1 MINYSDMMSLVS
13 IIVVAVTII
22 TGLTC
27 LYHATKLKIAIVV
40 VGLILIGLDAFSDN
54 YMTHHINRVYTAE
67 KSADTIVFKPKK
79 DTEWLVAETK
89 AYKIISEDTDSYNVS
104 KIISDDNDSYRISK
118 DTYKINKDAV
128 INNK

>member
-27 LYHATKLKIAIVV
+27 LYNATKLKIAIVV
-40 VGLILIGLDAFSDN
+40 VGLLLIGLDAFSDN
-54 YMTHHINRVYTAE
+54 YMTHHINSVYTAE

-79 DTEWLVAETK
+79 DSAWFVAETK
-89 AYKIISEDTDSYNVS
+89 AYKISSEYNDSYKVN
-104 KIISDDNDSYRISK
+104 KIISDDNNSYQISKHTYTISK
-118 DTYKINKDAV
+118 DVVNK
-128 INNK
+128 